1 MISSSNRKVHK
12 DFFALLINLPFLWK
26 NWPIRII
33 QTWKSSK
40 KTRIL
45 LGNRCFL
52 RFLTNIYWIS
62 QKVHQGKTYSFGNSG
77 PHAKIQKLLSE
88 GFWDNEKMST
98 RSYMVVFYPKPGL
111 KGPYPRPG
119 PCQNP
124 KRLTTQTLDR
134 NAEVPEATHS
144 ELDGGKTTQKCTNF
158 YKWTSNYQFEWETW
172 SIFNIIFMCGNLL
185 TALCALNKFILAMLR

>member
-62 QKVHQGKTYSFGNSG
+62 QKVHQGKTYSFGKSG
-77 PHAKIQKLLSE
+77 PHAKIQKFLSE
-88 GFWDNEKMST
+88 GFWDIEKMST

-124 KRLTTQTLDR
+124 KRLTTQSPLQPCGKFLDILVERVARATLTNVD
-134 NAEVPEATHS
+134 TFI
-144 ELDGGKTTQKCTNF
+144 DGLIDAPGLRPARDF
-158 YKWTSNYQFEWETW
+158 RYGETR
-172 SIFNIIFMCGNLL
+172 SCNS
-185 TALCALNKFILAMLR
+185 